1 MQVLGYARS
10 SLTQPAKLAFP
21 SQTSGILCISRVYR
35 VRLGAPF
42 LWRMQNLEKMF
53 FPVTVPRRGM
63 PPNPTPALPHRG
75 REPFRCSSDL
85 RFLREPPLPDCF
97 RYWCAKAHPIELY
110 PNSSA
115 VGWGLPHRCTTSF
128 AATDVVH
135 QGAPYGSY
143 LSRDAG
149 CAHSISAR
157 SASSSA
163 MARWCA
169 GRARW
174 RFM

>member
-1 MQVLGYARS
+1 MYIAGH
-10 SLTQPAKLAFP
+10 
-21 SQTSGILCISRVYR
+21 R

-75 REPFRCSSDL
+75 REPFRCSSGL

-115 VGWGLPHRCTTSF
+115 VGWGLPHRCTASF

-143 LSRDAG
+143 LLGTLVALIPSPPGAPRP
-149 CAHSISAR
+149 
-157 SASSSA
+157 
-163 MARWCA
+163 
-169 GRARW
+169 ARW
-174 RFM
+174 RVGGRGGRGGGSCSRDRRSRRAILARGG

>member
-1 MQVLGYARS
+1 MYIAGH
-10 SLTQPAKLAFP
+10 
-21 SQTSGILCISRVYR
+21 R

-75 REPFRCSSDL
+75 REPFRCSSGL

-115 VGWGLPHRCTTSF
+115 VGWGLPHRCTASF
-128 AATDVVH
+128 AATDVVR
-135 QGAPYGSY
+135 QGALYGSY
-143 LSRDAG
+143 LLGTLVALIPSPPTVPRPARRCVGVRGGRGGAAYSRGTPRRRA
-149 CAHSISAR
+149 ILAR
-157 SASSSA
+157 
-163 MARWCA
+163 
-169 GRARW
+169 GG
-174 RFM
+174 